1 MKRLICFISA
11 FLVFTTPVT
20 AFATA
25 DAYKGDG
32 FSISFPENYIVID
45 ENNLSS
51 NEEFITSIDNHSV
64 ESFKRTM
71 QESNMLVFAAPED
84 NSQQVQLYKWSDTVS
99 TTVHSLNLLN
109 DELFDTTAASI
120 KQIITSNKNA
130 GITLSEKI
138 KKQDVT
144 FIKYV
149 VYYED
154 KNSDY
159 GSVQYWTVSEDNF
172 YSLNFYNK
180 DGKITDS
187 QNAVAEEIFSSLKIN
202 VKKSVNFTYYLLRFA
217 GALLII
223 GGLIALIFIVRS
235 IYFDIKQSKN
245 ADEKIPDKIKM
256 NRKKKK

>member
-1 MKRLICFISA
+1 M
-11 FLVFTTPVT
+11 
-20 AFATA
+20 
-25 DAYKGDG
+25 
-32 FSISFPENYIVID
+32 
-45 ENNLSS
+45 
-51 NEEFITSIDNHSV
+51 
-64 ESFKRTM
+64 
-71 QESNMLVFAAPED
+71 
-84 NSQQVQLYKWSDTVS
+84 
-99 TTVHSLNLLN
+99 
-109 DELFDTTAASI
+109 
-120 KQIITSNKNA
+120 
-130 GITLSEKI
+130 
-138 KKQDVT
+138 
-144 FIKYV
+144 
-149 VYYED
+149 YYED

-223 GGLIALIFIVRS
+223 SGLIALIFIVRS